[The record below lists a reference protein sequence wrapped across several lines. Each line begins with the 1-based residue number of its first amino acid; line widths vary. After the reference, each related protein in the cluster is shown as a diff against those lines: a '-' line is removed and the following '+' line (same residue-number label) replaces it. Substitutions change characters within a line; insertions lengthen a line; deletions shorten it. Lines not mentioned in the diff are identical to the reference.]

1 MKDYNRILN
10 RFVESIFMSL
20 IITIIEAPFLL
31 KIIYSTIVGFL
42 LRLIGSDLSYGH
54 YINL

>member
-10 RFVESIFMSL
+10 RFFESIFMSL
-20 IITIIEAPFLL
+20 ITIEVPILL

-42 LRLIGSDLSYGH
+42 LRLIGSDLYYGH